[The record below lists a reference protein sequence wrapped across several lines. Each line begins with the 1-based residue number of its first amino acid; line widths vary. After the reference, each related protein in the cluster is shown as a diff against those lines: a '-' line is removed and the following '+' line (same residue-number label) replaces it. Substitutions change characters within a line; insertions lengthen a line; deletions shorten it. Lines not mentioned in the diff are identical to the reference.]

1 MNCKANN
8 MTNTVRAYL
17 RASSKT
23 QDATRAREQMK
34 EFALSHGRKVGSW
47 YIENE
52 SGATLKRPELMRLL
66 EESDK
71 GDILLLEQVD
81 RLSRLNAADWDSLK
95 AMMQE
100 KGVIVVSIDLPTSYA
115 LMVDPSTVDP
125 DSAEGFNQR
134 SLKAINGMMLD
145 MLGAIARKDYDDRRR
160 RQEQGIKKA
169 KDEKKF
175 KGRQPDLERHERIR
189 KLLAAG
195 MSYTDIQES
204 LEGVSRATIAKISK
218 ATAAAA

>member
-17 RASSKT
+17 RASSKQ